1 MPLNQFVDDGCLILG
16 NWEVR
21 PLARVQGSLEGHRA
35 RKGVFITTSQF
46 SKEAR
51 EYVTRIEKKIVLI
64 DGELLAQFMID
75 FGVGVTE
82 VDTYKVK
89 KLDHDYFDEE

>member
-1 MPLNQFVDDGCLILG
+1 M
-16 NWEVR
+16 
-21 PLARVQGSLEGHRA
+21 
-35 RKGVFITTSQF
+35 
-46 SKEAR
+46 
-51 EYVTRIEKKIVLI
+51 TRIEKKIVLI